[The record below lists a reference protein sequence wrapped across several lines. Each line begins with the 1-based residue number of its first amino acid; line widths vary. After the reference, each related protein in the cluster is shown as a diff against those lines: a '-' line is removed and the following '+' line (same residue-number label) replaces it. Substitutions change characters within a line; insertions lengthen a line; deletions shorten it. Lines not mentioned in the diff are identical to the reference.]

1 MDGFAARGG
10 ACTGWTQT
18 LDRLVLRPPVRPSK
32 IIGVGRNYSAHAAEM
47 GEALPT
53 EPVLFFKPSSALVTD
68 GDAIVL
74 PRGYERIDMEAELVV
89 VIGTGGR
96 RLSEAQALHAV
107 VGYTVGNDISCRD
120 LQRREPQWARAKG
133 FDTFAPIGAWVRVCP
148 PGEALDSSVRIRG
161 YHDGVL
167 RQDAAIGEMAF
178 SVARL
183 VSHISSCMTLT
194 PGDLVFTGTPEG
206 VTALVPGSHACVEMD
221 GIDLGRLAN
230 PVVSSD

>member
-1 MDGFAARGG
+1 
-10 ACTGWTQT
+10 
-18 LDRLVLRPPVRPSK
+18 
-32 IIGVGRNYSAHAAEM
+32 
-47 GEALPT
+47 
-53 EPVLFFKPSSALVTD
+53 
-68 GDAIVL
+68 
-74 PRGYERIDMEAELVV
+74 
-89 VIGTGGR
+89 
-96 RLSEAQALHAV
+96 
-107 VGYTVGNDISCRD
+107 VGNDISCRD

-194 PGDLVFTGTPEG
+194 AGDLVITGTPEG
-206 VTALVPGSHACVEMD
+206 VPALVPGSHACVEMD